1 MSAETNQ
8 PDDTDHADTAGDANR
23 TTDAATGITPATP
36 DTTTPDTNDTDLSP
50 AVRRLVKQYELDVT
64 AIRGSGPDGR
74 IRVSDVMATLGSRT
88 GALVNNG
95 DGDAEDTAGLSPRQG
110 GVAATAAVRP
120 PGATGTRPFC
130 TLNAECEI
138 GAVVAY
144 ANAHYSAAPQAG
156 VLGCVLSACA
166 TAAQAVPEINTG
178 ARVLIAEITWP
189 DANGDEI
196 RRVADTAQ
204 SGLSEELTVAWLASG
219 GSTAGGPPPR
229 RGHGATT
236 FTVHWLGAGGAT
248 TASALPVT
256 DSHAA
261 SLGVTRPQSRVV
273 VQRTEGQES
282 ARIRQMISLVLTF
295 DTTAVSLHRANHFLA
310 DMISRLGNWQPD
322 AGTDSDPP
330 AG

>member
-8 PDDTDHADTAGDANR
+8 PEDTGHADTAGDATGDANR
-23 TTDAATGITPATP
+23 TVDAATG
-36 DTTTPDTNDTDLSP
+36 TTPDASDTDLSP

-64 AIRGSGPDGR
+64 GIRGSGPDGR

-88 GALVNNG
+88 GAPVNNGDSNG
-95 DGDAEDTAGLSPRQG
+95 DGDAEDTALSSRQG
-110 GVAATAAVRP
+110 GMAATAAVRP
-120 PGATGTRPFC
+120 QSVTGTRPFC

-219 GSTAGGPPPR
+219 GSTAGGLPPR
-229 RGHGATT
+229 RGHRATT

-261 SLGVTRPQSRVV
+261 SLGVTRPQSQVV

-310 DMISRLGNWQPD
+310 DMISRLGTWQPD